1 MLLVKING
9 VLDKNLTLYLL
20 VDQICTYRE
29 KSWRL
34 ENLPT
39 CLDDSFVQR

>member
-20 VDQICTYRE
+20 VDQICTYRVVE
-29 KSWRL
+29 IVKFYPR
-34 ENLPT
+34 
-39 CLDDSFVQR
+39 V